1 MGILNDLQGY
11 AEDVNPDELDKKM
24 ASGMLPPEGLHH
36 AILDGYRACTA
47 HSGSHGYELTFKILG
62 GSHKGT
68 EVKETL
74 WASDKE
80 QGKNRMMIF
89 AHRLGLF
96 TKVTENG
103 KSVYKPVEGKSD
115 FVHCTGAEVIIDVK
129 HEKWEKDGKSG
140 TKAILTF
147 EGLMPLDDKR
157 AAKVERGAKPAAG
170 SAAAVAGA
178 ASKATQKS
186 FSDL

>member
-11 AEDVNPDELDKKM
+11 AENVNPDELDKKM
-24 ASGMLPPEGLHH
+24 SSGMLPPEGLHH
-36 AILDGYRACTA
+36 AYLNGQRACTA
-47 HSGSHGYELTFKILG
+47 NSGSHGYELTFKILG
-62 GSHKGT
+62 GTHKGA

-89 AHRLGLF
+89 AHRLGIF
-96 TKVTENG
+96 TKVTEAG

-115 FVHCTGAEVIIDVK
+115 FIDCLGTEVIIDVK

-147 EGLMPLDDKR
+147 EGIMSLDDKR

-170 SAAAVAGA
+170 SAVAGA
-178 ASKATQKS
+178 ATKATQKS